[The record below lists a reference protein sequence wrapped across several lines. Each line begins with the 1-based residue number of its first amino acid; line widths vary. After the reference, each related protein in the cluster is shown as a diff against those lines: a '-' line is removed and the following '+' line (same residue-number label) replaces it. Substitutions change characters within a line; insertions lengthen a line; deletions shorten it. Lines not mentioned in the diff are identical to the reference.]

1 MKPIHQL
8 LAGLLVILAS
18 GLTPVAAE
26 PAPSFAAIEQAVRQ
40 AMPSTSIDAI
50 APSPIPGLVEVVAGR
65 NVLYADISGRWLVV
79 GHLYDL
85 TTARDVT
92 AERKAQLARLDW
104 KALPFEAA
112 VHYGEGPLRLA
123 VFSDPDCP
131 WCRKL
136 HQALRQAEGI
146 EVWEIMFPVPALHP
160 QARDKA
166 VAILCDARP
175 ADALMRAMD
184 GTAKDSEPPAAD
196 CTERARE
203 LVDQAMAFGRAH
215 GIQGTPALVA
225 PDGRVHNG
233 YLPIEQLRTWL
244 EQGAAGSTDGPGR
257 ATPTARDGGGRQRRE
272 QVVEDAKAEG
282 GVVQ

>member
-18 GLTPVAAE
+18 GLTPVVAE

-65 NVLYADISGRWLVV
+65 NILYADISGRWLVV

-104 KALPFEAA
+104 KALPFDAA

-160 QARDKA
+160 EARDKA
-166 VAILCDARP
+166 VAILCDAQS
-175 ADALMRAMD
+175 ADALMRVMD

-196 CTERARE
+196 CTERARG

-215 GIQGTPALVA
+215 GIQGTPTLVA

-233 YLPIEQLRTWL
+233 YLPKDQLRTWL

-257 ATPTARDGGGRQRRE
+257 ATPDANAERE
-272 QVVEDAKAEG
+272 VAQ
-282 GVVQ
+282 

>member
-18 GLTPVAAE
+18 GLTPVVAE

-65 NVLYADISGRWLVV
+65 NVFYADISGRWLVV

-104 KALPFEAA
+104 KALPFDAA

-160 QARDKA
+160 DARDKA
-166 VAILCDARP
+166 VAILCDAQP
-175 ADALMRAMD
+175 ADALMHAMD

-196 CTERARE
+196 CAERARE

-215 GIQGTPALVA
+215 GVQGTPALVA

-244 EQGAAGSTDGPGR
+244 EQGADGSTDGPGK
-257 ATPTARDGGGRQRRE
+257 AIP
-272 QVVEDAKAEG
+272 DAKAERE
-282 GVVQ
+282 VAQ